1 MTVEINFEKL
11 SLQTKLALAKER
23 ELDKT
28 IQEMLARDDSE
39 QVKIALIHNASTS
52 EEILTKFLEEDENLI
67 EELKRNSRIV
77 KKFENLLKNADM
89 MNAEDA
95 ITIAK
100 LHDVN
105 LDRKLCSTMQK
116 MMFKPWFRDVIDIWE
131 TSDIYWGMELATQF
145 IYLLPIEKQKLTIY
159 ACVDGEQ
166 MENIARNINNKEA
179 FDIIISIMNMRKPEY
194 MNIPK
199 IQMALIDNCN
209 IIIKDLAKEYLI
221 KDKDNNADMEVL
233 KEIARRATEE
243 REFLKLLRVE
253 NEKNR
258 KAIIGVI
265 SSRKEQ
271 LPQAVYSVL
280 SRMSDSTI
288 REKAILDEIK
298 YYMRPTMKD

>member
-1 MTVEINFEKL
+1 MTVEINLEKL

-131 TSDIYWGMELATQF
+131 TSDIYWGMALATQF

-159 ACVDGEQ
+159 ACDDGEQ

-179 FDIIISIMNMRKPEY
+179 FDIIIRNMNMRKPEY

-265 SSRKEQ
+265 SSRKDQ
-271 LPQAVYSVL
+271 LPQTVYSVL
-280 SRMSDSTI
+280 SSMSDSTI

-298 YYMRPTMKD
+298 YYMKQ

>member
-1 MTVEINFEKL
+1 MTVEINLEKL

-100 LHDVN
+100 LHDEN

-131 TSDIYWGMELATQF
+131 TSDIYWGMALATQF

-159 ACVDGEQ
+159 ACDDGEQ

-258 KAIIGVI
+258 KAIIEVI
-265 SSRKEQ
+265 SSRKDQ
-271 LPQAVYSVL
+271 LPQTVYSIL
-280 SRMSDSTI
+280 SRTSDSTI
-288 REKAILDEIK
+288 SEKALLDEIK
-298 YYMRPTMKD
+298 YYMR